1 MIVLVESNMN
11 SFLMISGQI
20 KESKRREFEQT
31 FRLASSAITRNC
43 VTHHLTTDSTK
54 EGYYYFFSLWPNE
67 TDLNR
72 FAESEEFL
80 LINGAF
86 HALGVLDQSLTGNIS
101 GAKNFKI
108 QTYNC
113 N

>member
-11 SFLMISGQI
+11 SFLVISGHI

-31 FRLASSAITRNC
+31 FRLASSTITRNC
-43 VTHHLTTDSTK
+43 LIHNLTTDSTQ
-54 EGYYYFFSLWPNE
+54 EGYYHFFSLWPNE
-67 TDLNR
+67 MDLGR

-101 GAKNFKI
+101 DTKKFKA
-108 QTYNC
+108 
-113 N
+113 

>member
-1 MIVLVESNMN
+1 MIVLVENMN
-11 SFLMISGQI
+11 SFLIISGHI

-31 FRLASSAITRNC
+31 FRLASSTITRNC
-43 VTHHLTTDSTK
+43 LTHNLTTESTK
-54 EGYYYFFSLWPNE
+54 EGYYHFFSLWSNE
-67 TDLNR
+67 IDLGR

-101 GAKNFKI
+101 GTKKFKG
-108 QTYNC
+108 QT
-113 N
+113 